1 MAGNTLAQHL
11 GFADPDLGS
20 PEHDRLVTWLT
31 EPRTLLRILW
41 HAWPKVLDEKRAGA
55 RVIVGAARQD
65 KSCATDQDGD
75 VWERV
80 MQVALEKPIL
90 RDGGYVVGFADAV
103 ATVGWGLDG
112 RALVQATFHLEAKP
126 RIQSVGALLRQIN
139 LYRQYTPGSR
149 WVVVCNDDERR
160 TLLQGQGIALV
171 TPADLASGPP
181 GCRQAT
187 SLASPMAEVLPFGWG
202 VMATT
207 GVQDEEVR

>member
-31 EPRTLLRILW
+31 EPGTLLRVLRR
-41 HAWPKVLDEKRAGA
+41 AWPKVLDEKRAGA
-55 RVIVGAARQD
+55 RVIVGAVRQD
-65 KSCATDQDGD
+65 SSCATDQDGD

-139 LYRQYTPGSR
+139 LYRQYTPGSH
-149 WVVVCNDDERR
+149 WVVVCNDDEHRI
-160 TLLQGQGIALV
+160 LLQGQEIALV
-171 TPADLASGPP
+171 TPADLVAGLP
-181 GCRQAT
+181 GHRQA
-187 SLASPMAEVLPFGWG
+187 ASPASPTAETPPCGWD
-202 VMATT
+202 VMATV
-207 GVQDEEVR
+207 GVQNERAR

>member
-31 EPRTLLRILW
+31 EPGTLLRILR
-41 HAWPKVLDEKRAGA
+41 HAWSRVLDEKRAGA

-65 KSCATDQDGD
+65 GE

-80 MQVALEKPIL
+80 THVALEKPIL

-112 RALVQATFHLEAKP
+112 RTLVQATFYLEAKP

-181 GCRQAT
+181 GRRQA
-187 SLASPMAEVLPFGWG
+187 ASPASLTAETSPFGWG

-207 GVQDEEVR
+207 GVQDERVG

>member
-1 MAGNTLAQHL
+1 MASNTLAQHL

-31 EPRTLLRILW
+31 EPGTLLRVLQR
-41 HAWPKVLDEKRAGA
+41 AWPEVLDEKRAGA
-55 RVIVGAARQD
+55 RVIVGVTRQD
-65 KSCATDQDGD
+65 SLCATDQDGD

-112 RALVQATFHLEAKP
+112 RAMVQATFYLEAKP

-149 WVVVCNDDERR
+149 WVVVCNEGQHGP
-160 TLLQGQGIALV
+160 LLYDQGIALV
-171 TPADLASGPP
+171 TPAEIAPS
-181 GCRQAT
+181 
-187 SLASPMAEVLPFGWG
+187 SLGGTQPALVASPVA
-202 VMATT
+202 
-207 GVQDEEVR
+207 GVQRGARHKRAR

>member
-31 EPRTLLRILW
+31 EPETLLAILRR
-41 HAWPKVLDEKRAGA
+41 AWPEVLGEKRSGA

-65 KSCATDQDGD
+65 GSCGQDQGGE

-80 MQVALEKPIL
+80 TQVALEKPIL
-90 RDGGYVVGFADAV
+90 RDGSYVVGFADAV

-112 RALVQATFHLEAKP
+112 RALVQATFYLEAKP

-149 WVVVCNDDERR
+149 WVVVCNDDQRR
-160 TLLQGQGIALV
+160 VLLQGQGIALV
-171 TPADLASGPP
+171 TPADVG
-181 GCRQAT
+181 
-187 SLASPMAEVLPFGWG
+187 AEVGNIYPTIRERGEPTVAEQGTPQL
-202 VMATT
+202 V
-207 GVQDEEVR
+207 